1 MKILVTGHQG
11 FIGKNMVEMLEKE
24 HQVAGYEFNNENL
37 PLVKGFD
44 WVIHLGAISST
55 TETDVNKVIMHN
67 YEFTKWIYNQC
78 NAYGVNFQYASS
90 ASIYGNT
97 ENFAEDA
104 PPQPSSPYS
113 WSKYLF
119 DRGIEMIP
127 WVDYKCTIQ
136 GFRFFN
142 VYGKHEEHKGSQM
155 SVFHHFKKQAIET
168 GKVHPFE
175 NSENYKRDFICV
187 EDVCKIIEKF
197 LTIDQSGIWNLGTGT
212 ATSFRDIAD
221 YTAKKYKA
229 VVEPIPMPNN
239 LKSQYQEFTKSDN
252 TKLIN
257 TIGEYKFIT
266 PFEWIDNDN

>member
-90 ASIYGNT
+90 ASVYGNT

-119 DRGIEMIP
+119 DRWIEGMRPKIT
-127 WVDYKCTIQ
+127 VQ
-136 GFRFFN
+136 GFRYFN
-142 VYGKHEEHKGSQM
+142 VYGKYEDHKEDQASP
-155 SVFHHFKKQAIET
+155 VHKFTKQAQENKEI
-168 GKVHPFE
+168 KIFE
-175 NSENYKRDFICV
+175 GSENFKRDFVCV
-187 EDVCKIIEKF
+187 DDVCDVHKQMLDKE
-197 LTIDQSGIWNLGTGT
+197 DRGIWNVGTGV
-212 ATSFRDIAD
+212 AVSFAD
-221 YTAKKYKA
+221 VANIIAKKHNA
-229 VVEPIPMPNN
+229 TVTEIPMPDN
-239 LKSQYQEFTKSDN
+239 LKGQYQKYTCADTK
-252 TKLIN
+252 KLSNI
-257 TIGEYKFIT
+257 IKKEYKT
-266 PFEWIDNDN
+266 VKEYVNGY